1 MKFKFEIYKVDSY
14 DLSKIKGEFL
24 GDCEST
30 SKELLNNFN
39 NNKITILD
47 IKSEEK
53 EKIGK
58 LKINFNMTEKL
69 TFLDYLKEGK
79 KINLEIA
86 IDYTSSNKSYHFINR
101 RIPNDYEKVISDCCS
116 IVSPYDEDQL
126 FPVYGF
132 GGIPPNNNG
141 KVSHIF
147 NINFEKEPEIKGFD
161 QIIPTYKKSLKQI
174 KLGNP
179 CYFAPLLKSVYNRIK
194 KNYEINNPEYIN
206 HYFILMILT
215 NGIVNDLKE
224 TIDIL
229 IDCSYIPL
237 SVIIIGIGDG
247 DFSNMDKLDGDEELL
262 VSSKGEIRKRDLVQF
277 VKYNKFKGDFIEGK
291 KELKDEVLKEI
302 PRQVEEYYELMENQI
317 FEKNNEK
324 NNIQQNTEIDS
335 KSIDYLNFTKIKFYD
350 NNINNNNSYNNTL
363 NNNNEQNQYQNKY
376 QKQYQNLNQT
386 KLMNLKM
393 NETNYGTKYI
403 KLNYSNDYFNKNY
416 LNNNDIEKKRILSS
430 KNLIE

>member
-1 MKFKFEIYKVDSY
+1 M
-14 DLSKIKGEFL
+14 
-24 GDCEST
+24 
-30 SKELLNNFN
+30 N
-39 NNKITILD
+39 
-47 IKSEEK
+47 
-53 EKIGK
+53 
-58 LKINFNMTEKL
+58 
-69 TFLDYLKEGK
+69 YLKEGK

-86 IDYTSSNKSYHFINR
+86 IDYSKSNKSYHIIDR

-147 NINFEKEPEIKGFD
+147 NINFEDEPEIKGFD

-174 KLGNP
+174 KLGDP
-179 CYFAPLLKSVYNRIK
+179 CFFAPLLKSVYKRIK
-194 KNYEINNPEYIN
+194 DNYEINNPEYIN

-215 NGIVNDLKE
+215 NGIINDLNE

-350 NNINNNNSYNNTL
+350 NNINNNNTYKNTL
-363 NNNNEQNQYQNKY
+363 NNNNNQNQYQYQNPYQNQY
-376 QKQYQNLNQT
+376 QKQYQNQNQT
-386 KLMNLKM
+386 KLINLKM
-393 NETNYGTKYI
+393 NETNYGKKNI
-403 KLNYSNDYFNKNY
+403 SLNLSNDYFPKNY
-416 LNNNDIEKKRILSS
+416 LNNINIGQKRISSS
-430 KNLIE
+430 KNLNEYNNN